1 MLNVEAQAL
10 AFALEAGAADASD
23 ARDWAANQIASAPS
37 ASDELL
43 DLATEQRLPDA
54 VSLLH
59 ALGRDAPRQPVGK
72 LVYRHLL
79 SAVSTG
85 RITHERAALTIY
97 RLTLEQYAPS
107 EEAEKSSWYFVDAF
121 FLAREGTYGTESQ
134 VVAEVELHLKRHA
147 A

>member
-1 MLNVEAQAL
+1 MHDTEAQAL

-23 ARDWAANQIASAPS
+23 ARDWATSQIASG
-37 ASDELL
+37 SDAAGELL

-59 ALGRDAPRQPVGK
+59 VLGQNAPRPLVGA

-79 SAVSTG
+79 KAVTAG
-85 RITHERAALTIY
+85 RITHERAARMIY
-97 RLTLEQYAPS
+97 RLTIEHYAPS
-107 EEAEKSSWYFVDAF
+107 DEAERSSWYFDDAF
-121 FLAREGTYGTESQ
+121 LLAQEGVYGTESQ
-134 VVAEVELHLKRHA
+134 VASEVELHLKRHA